1 MANVAPEVFATE
13 SADTFVEAGH
23 GGAPTHSEPELFGL
37 APFQIV
43 SVAMFVLL
51 LIAFFGAKVHK
62 SIGRQDRRHQGAARR
77 GETTSRRSRNAA
89 PGICG
94 QDRRRRKGR

>member
-51 LIAFFGAKVHK
+51 LL
-62 SIGRQDRRHQGAARR
+62 SGAAC
-77 GETTSRRSRNAA
+77 GSPDTPEPPAYDYGLPATFPAPIEPADNPTTPEKVSPRSKAS
-89 PGICG
+89 P
-94 QDRRRRKGR
+94 